1 MAKERKAWLDLLIYL
16 AVRLVVLVVQ
26 SVPVSWAYALGRML
40 AWLGW
45 KLDHRHREVA
55 RQNLSLAFPEQFSS
69 SELDELVRAVYRHFG
84 EMLVECLLLPRKLW
98 PTTWRRYIELGNS
111 AAPLARALLSGRPC
125 LLLTAHYGNWELA
138 SYVLGLFGFRSWAVA
153 RPLDNPWLD
162 RWVRRFRQRTGQKLL
177 AKKGEL
183 DRLTE
188 LLRRRAVVAMLVDQ
202 DAGPRG
208 LFVPFFGR
216 WASTHKS
223 PALLALEHNA
233 LVVTVAVRR
242 LGPMRYC
249 VELGEIL
256 EPENFQ
262 HLPQAHW
269 LLTAALTA
277 SLEKLIRKDI
287 RQYFWLHR
295 RWKHQP
301 RHVPTSQPL
310 RASPTLMAGLSPIV
324 HSAESP
330 AS

>member
-26 SVPVSWAYALGRML
+26 SVPVNWAYSLGRIL
-40 AWLGW
+40 AWLAW

-55 RQNLSLAFPEQFSS
+55 RQNLSLAFPEQFSA

-98 PTTWRRYIELGNS
+98 PTNWRRYIELGNS
-111 AAPLARALLSGRPC
+111 AAPLARVLLSGRPC
-125 LLLTAHYGNWELA
+125 LLLSAHYGNWELA
-138 SYVLGLFGFRSWAVA
+138 NYVLGLFGFRSWAVA

-162 RWVRRFRQRTGQKLL
+162 RWVRRFRLRTGQKLL

-216 WASTHKS
+216 WASTHKA

-233 LVVTVAVRR
+233 LVVTVTVRR
-242 LGPMRYC
+242 LGPMRYR

-256 EPENFQ
+256 QPENFQ

-301 RHVPTSQPL
+301 RHLPTSQPHRANPTL
-310 RASPTLMAGLSPIV
+310 RAG
-324 HSAESP
+324 
-330 AS
+330 